1 MILTCPSC
9 DSRYS
14 VDPALLLPNGRTVR
28 CANCAH
34 TWTEHP
40 PADMPQTVDAA
51 PAAAAP
57 VTAAP
62 TPAPAPPPL
71 PPEPEPEPETEPEP
85 LDEDYAADFGDDA
98 HLKPQLEGDGDVDD
112 DFEVPSID
120 DVTVEATSNLAA
132 PKGRAKRHLNVG
144 ALIGWFSLVAF
155 LGVVIGGGWFMRDT
169 VMKIWPPST
178 KLYELAGLTPGR
190 LYALELNEVTPSQV
204 IEGDITVIVITGEII
219 NVTEEL
225 QAVPRMRGAILDG
238 EAVEI
243 FTWTFDLP
251 AVELSAGEVLEF
263 NTRVPNPP
271 EGARGVLVTFIEDD

>member
-14 VDPALLLPNGRTVR
+14 VDPASLLPNGRTVR

-40 PADMPQTVDAA
+40 PADMPKTVDDA

-57 VTAAP
+57 VAAAP
-62 TPAPAPPPL
+62 A
-71 PPEPEPEPETEPEP
+71 PPEPEPEPEPWPEPEPEPEP
-85 LDEDYAADFGDDA
+85 LDEDDAADFGDDT
-98 HLKPQLEGDGDVDD
+98 HLKPQLEGDDDVDD
-112 DFEVPSID
+112 SFEVPSID
-120 DVTVEATSNLAA
+120 DVTVEATSNLAS
-132 PKGRAKRHLNVG
+132 PKGRAKRRLNVG
-144 ALIGWFSLVAF
+144 ALIGWSSLVAF
-155 LGVVIGGGWFMRDT
+155 LGIVIGGGWFMRDT
-169 VMKIWPPST
+169 VMEIWPPST

-190 LYALELNEVTPSQV
+190 LDALALNEVTPSQI
-204 IEGDITVIVITGEII
+204 IEGDVTVIVVTGEII
-219 NVTEEL
+219 NITEEL
-225 QAVPRMRGAILDG
+225 QAVPRMRGAILDA

-243 FTWTFDLP
+243 FNWTFDPP

-271 EGARGVLVTFIEDD
+271 EGARGVLVTFIAD